1 MADWGLESL
10 HLTKDG
16 FTALHVQNQ
25 TGWAFTW
32 AGQTSQPNAETP
44 VTAGPFAML
53 GECVCEF
60 FCCSRKGL
68 SRADEFHPCP
78 SSYCYSTYPT
88 FSA

>member
-25 TGWAFTW
+25 TDGAFTW
-32 AGQTSQPNAETP
+32 AGQTSQLNAEAP

-53 GECVCEF
+53 EECVCEF
-60 FCCSRKGL
+60 FFFFL
-68 SRADEFHPCP
+68 FFLFLNFILFLD
-78 SSYCYSTYPT
+78 ST
-88 FSA
+88 